1 MHRQNPTAF
10 PRNIWYPGDD
20 IQMGIGQGDTLV
32 TPLQIATAYSAIAN
46 GGQICVPHVADRIL
60 PPNGGKP
67 VKVIRRRCHGKLP
80 FTSSQL
86 SYIRDALTQ
95 VPITGTAAPAF
106 GGFPSDI
113 WIAGKTGTAE
123 VVGQQ
128 NYSWFAAMAGATPNH
143 ADYVVVAL
151 VEQGGHGATTAAP
164 IVRRIVEGLYGRTL
178 SNANPSAP
186 ND

>member
-1 MHRQNPTAF
+1 
-10 PRNIWYPGDD
+10 
-20 IQMGIGQGDTLV
+20 V

-46 GGQICVPHVADRIL
+46 GGQICVPHLADEITA
-60 PPNGGKP
+60 PGGGKVDAKALQP
-67 VKVIRRRCHGKLP
+67 RCHGKLP

-86 SYIRDALTQ
+86 TYIRNALTQ
-95 VPITGTAAPAF
+95 VPIRGTAAPAF
-106 GGFPSDI
+106 GGFPNDI

-128 NYSWFAAMAGATPNH
+128 NYSWFGAMAGASPNH

-164 IVRRIVEGLYGRTL
+164 IVRRIVEGLYGRSL
-178 SNANPSAP
+178 SAANPSAP